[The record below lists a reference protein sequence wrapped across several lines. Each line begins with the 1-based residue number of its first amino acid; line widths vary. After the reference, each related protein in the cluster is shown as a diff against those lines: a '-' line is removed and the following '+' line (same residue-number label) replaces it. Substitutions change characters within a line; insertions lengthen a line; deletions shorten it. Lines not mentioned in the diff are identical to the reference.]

1 MPNLS
6 FQASNVNTVQTAP
19 QQNSINNDENWEI
32 TLVVNKIKDMPS
44 ENSHVIL
51 KDLPVKILNGNE
63 SVTVNAFD
71 SRPDSTFLAQNVASC
86 LNLMV
91 KNSP

>member
-1 MPNLS
+1 
-6 FQASNVNTVQTAP
+6 
-19 QQNSINNDENWEI
+19 
-32 TLVVNKIKDMPS
+32 MPS